1 MSTGITRECRRK
13 HSSNERRLG
22 VRVRLAIATMEPR
35 QALLQFLVL
44 RTQYSAR
51 AKGIPEGQAFT
62 PQATI
67 GWNKVKVMR
76 AN

>member
-13 HSSNERRLG
+13 HSYNERRLG

-35 QALLQFLVL
+35 QALLQFLVF
-44 RTQYSAR
+44 RTQCSAR
-51 AKGIPEGQAFT
+51 AKGIPEGQAFM

-67 GWNKVKVMR
+67 DWDKVKMMR
-76 AN
+76 P